1 VEHVS
6 ARGRSEINTF
16 LLANQHGRRN
26 LGELVVDENNEGM
39 CLEKLGIWSWAGM
52 K

>member
-6 ARGRSEINTF
+6 ARRRSEINKF
-16 LLANQHGRRN
+16 LLANQHGREN
-26 LGELVVDENNEGM
+26 LGELVVEVNNERM
-39 CLEKLGIWSWAGM
+39 CLEKLGRWSWAGM

>member
-1 VEHVS
+1 
-6 ARGRSEINTF
+6 
-16 LLANQHGRRN
+16 LLANQHGRKN

-39 CLEKLGIWSWAGM
+39 CLEKLGMWTWAGM

>member
-1 VEHVS
+1 ME
-6 ARGRSEINTF
+6 EK
-16 LLANQHGRRN
+16 N

-39 CLEKLGIWSWAGM
+39 CLEKLGMLVWAGM

>member
-6 ARGRSEINTF
+6 ARRRSEINKC
-16 LLANQHGRRN
+16 LLANQHGRKN
-26 LGELVVDENNEGM
+26 LGKLVVDENNEEM
-39 CLEKLGIWSWAGM
+39 CIEKLGMWTWTGM

>member
-6 ARGRSEINTF
+6 SWRRSEINQF
-16 LLANQHGRRN
+16 LLANQHGRKN
-26 LGELVVDENNEGM
+26 LGELAVNENNEAM
-39 CLEKLGIWSWAGM
+39 CLEKLGRWAWTEM